1 MPLHFK
7 KAFALRDNK
16 IQEVD
21 DNEVDV
27 ELLSSNNFFSTHINL
42 IPMHSAVQGPRLF
55 YGARFYN
62 QALPLVNPDAPL
74 VQNLDSQDK
83 DGQSFDEKL
92 GKIAGSVIADDDG
105 EVVDLTNDFVKL
117 RKADGSIKSFDLYNN
132 FPFNRKSVSG
142 TSTVLI
148 KRDGAISKYN
158 IEDYVFEK
166 GDRVLSYDTENK
178 KSAWQEVT
186 AYLKHTNDKKLY
198 TVAFES
204 GRSVT
209 VTEDH
214 SLLTLDRNCNIVPV
228 YPLDCIVNRTKSPV
242 AFGNIEET
250 GGEKDRDL
258 GTLVGLYL
266 AEGSLGK
273 QKGLVSI
280 AVQSEVRSAEAKELV
295 RRVLGVKPHD
305 ALVNC
310 SFTSHEFQ
318 RFLRDNCGS
327 GSSNK
332 FISNTILSKSRAYL
346 EGLICGYMA
355 GDGCL
360 WADTNGA
367 LQLTAVTVSKKLRD
381 DLVDVLNIL
390 GVFTTLFDVPRSH
403 INDKWNDGYGF
414 RIISCHANKLARW
427 FFYNDRHIKFNAIVK
442 SKYRASPFEHIPLV
456 PEAKKNLY
464 KSFASKVPHFVYK
477 SAFIG
482 AVSKHRLTASKGNFG
497 LLANSDLLWD
507 KIISIVPAPYEAFV
521 YDLEVN
527 SSEAFAVNGGLLVH
541 NTAITHKPLINK
553 GDVVTKGQML
563 AKSNYTSDNGS
574 LALGANARVGLVPF
588 KGYSMDDAIVVS
600 NSFAKRLTSDHSYTM
615 EQDYDNDVKGGLNHY
630 VSLFP
635 TQFTKDQLKRFDPSG
650 VVKPGTVVKQGDPL
664 ILATRPRVFSSTTA
678 QLGKLSKAMRQSRHD
693 SSQIWDSEFDGT
705 VTDVAKTKTGYKVI
719 VKSEAPAQMG
729 DKIVFR
735 SGQKG
740 VIANILSDDHMPRTK
755 DGAPLE
761 VLLNPL
767 GIPCYDSETE
777 FLTDTGWIPAAEVNE
792 EHKVATLNTKTFC
805 IEFQKP
811 TEIHHIPYEGLM
823 YKFVN
828 QQLDILVTPEHN
840 QFSAPRSSPKIYG
853 SITPSDSA
861 VWPLFELNKAKDIF
875 GQPRRYAKAA
885 LWQGHTPSEFYIP
898 SGSVKCNTNKPKDG
912 FYVDA
917 EKWVKFMGW
926 YISEGS
932 AYINKGKKGN
942 SYTVEIS
949 QSLMANPD
957 KYSEISELLDS
968 MPFDYVYKGKTGFR
982 IFHKGLYE
990 KLSILGKARDK
1001 YIPRD
1006 ILDLSPKFLHLF
1018 LSCAIKGDGNK
1029 YSNAKTGHVD
1039 CLTYTTASKTL
1050 AGNIQEITAK
1060 LGISVNVKKENRR
1073 GCQACYYLSLKK
1085 RSPFV
1090 WTNWSAKT
1098 KQADRQEEAWISY
1111 KGLVHCVTVPNGV
1124 LFVRRNGKAVFSG
1137 NSRVNNGIIYE
1148 LLLGKA
1154 AAKMGQPVKVP
1165 SFNKPGEKWY
1175 DFVAKTLKDNDLAET
1190 EEVFDP
1196 MSNKLL
1202 ENPITVGVGHVLKLH
1217 HTSASKASA
1226 RGQGGYDLDQ
1236 QPLKGG
1242 SEAAQAK
1249 RLSGL
1254 EVHSLLS
1261 AGAYKTLKEGATL
1274 RGQKNDEYWRALRQ
1288 GYQPKPPGAPFA
1300 WEKFQTLLTG
1310 AGLQARKVDGG
1321 KLRLGPFTDDD
1332 LDKRGAVDIKSGD
1345 LVDMN
1350 TMDPVPGG
1358 LFDQS
1363 VVGNNKWGKI
1373 SLPFKVPNPAFEP
1386 AVRHLLGLTEKELR
1400 GIMSGQM
1407 ELPAHLR

>member
-7 KAFALRDNK
+7 KSFALRDNK

-27 ELLSSNNFFSTHINL
+27 ELLSPNNFFSTHINL

-62 QALPLVNPDAPL
+62 QALPLIKPDAPL

-105 EVVDLTNDFVKL
+105 EIVDLTPDFVKL
-117 RKADGSIKSFDLYNN
+117 KKADGSIKSFDLYNN

-142 TSTVLI
+142 SSTVLI
-148 KRDGAISKYN
+148 KRDGAIYKYK
-158 IEDYVFEK
+158 IEDYVFET
-166 GDRVLSYDTENK
+166 GDFVLSYAVENK

-198 TVAFES
+198 TVLFES
-204 GRSVT
+204 GRDVT

-214 SLLTLDRNCNIVPV
+214 SLLTLDKNCNIVPV
-228 YPLDCIVNRTKSPV
+228 YPLDCIVNLTKSPV
-242 AFGNIEET
+242 SFGNLEVSGDDKE
-250 GGEKDRDL
+250 RDI

-280 AVQSEVRSAEAKELV
+280 AVQDSVRAAEAKELAA
-295 RRVLGVKPHD
+295 RVLGVTPHD

-318 RFLRDNCGS
+318 KFLLANCGS

-332 FISNTILSKSRAYL
+332 FISNVILSKSRAYL

-367 LQLTAVTVSKKLRD
+367 LQLTAVTVSKRLRD

-390 GVFTTLFDVPRSH
+390 GIFTTLFDAPRNH

-427 FFYNDRHIKFNAIVK
+427 FFYNDRHIKFNSIVK
-442 SKYRASPFEHIPLV
+442 SKYRASPFEHIPLI

-464 KSFASKVPHFVYK
+464 KSFTSKVPHFVYK

-482 AVSKHRLTASKGNFG
+482 AVSKHRIKGSKGNFG

-507 KIISIVPAPYEAFV
+507 KITSITPAQHEAFV

-553 GDVVTKGQML
+553 GDVVKKGQMM

-588 KGYSMDDAIVVS
+588 KGYSMDDAIVIS

-635 TQFTKDQLKRFDPSG
+635 TQFNKEQLKKFDANG
-650 VVKPGTVVKQGDPL
+650 VVKPGTVVRQGDPL

-693 SSQIWDSEFDGT
+693 SSQLWDSDFDGT

-755 DGAPLE
+755 DGNPLE

-767 GIPCYDSETE
+767 GIP
-777 FLTDTGWIPAAEVNE
+777 
-792 EHKVATLNTKTFC
+792 
-805 IEFQKP
+805 
-811 TEIHHIPYEGLM
+811 
-823 YKFVN
+823 
-828 QQLDILVTPEHN
+828 
-840 QFSAPRSSPKIYG
+840 
-853 SITPSDSA
+853 
-861 VWPLFELNKAKDIF
+861 
-875 GQPRRYAKAA
+875 
-885 LWQGHTPSEFYIP
+885 
-898 SGSVKCNTNKPKDG
+898 
-912 FYVDA
+912 
-917 EKWVKFMGW
+917 
-926 YISEGS
+926 
-932 AYINKGKKGN
+932 
-942 SYTVEIS
+942 
-949 QSLMANPD
+949 
-957 KYSEISELLDS
+957 
-968 MPFDYVYKGKTGFR
+968 
-982 IFHKGLYE
+982 
-990 KLSILGKARDK
+990 
-1001 YIPRD
+1001 
-1006 ILDLSPKFLHLF
+1006 
-1018 LSCAIKGDGNK
+1018 
-1029 YSNAKTGHVD
+1029 
-1039 CLTYTTASKTL
+1039 
-1050 AGNIQEITAK
+1050 
-1060 LGISVNVKKENRR
+1060 
-1073 GCQACYYLSLKK
+1073 
-1085 RSPFV
+1085 
-1090 WTNWSAKT
+1090 
-1098 KQADRQEEAWISY
+1098 
-1111 KGLVHCVTVPNGV
+1111 
-1124 LFVRRNGKAVFSG
+1124 
-1137 NSRVNNGIIYE
+1137 SRVNNGIIYE

-1165 SFNKPGEKWY
+1165 SFNKPGERWY

-1196 MSNKLL
+1196 MSNRLL
-1202 ENPITVGVGHVLKLH
+1202 ENPITVGVGHILKLH

-1242 SEAAQAK
+1242 SEAAKAK

-1261 AGAYKTLKEGATL
+1261 AGAYNTLREGATL

-1288 GYQPKPPGAPFA
+1288 GYKPKPPGTPFV

-1350 TMDPVPGG
+1350 TMDSIPGG
-1358 LFDQS
+1358 LFDQAL
-1363 VVGNNKWGKI
+1363 VGNNKWGKI
-1373 SLPFKVPNPAFEP
+1373 SLPFKLPNPAFEP

-1407 ELPAHLR
+1407 ELPEHLR

>member
-7 KAFALRDNK
+7 KSFALRDNK

-21 DNEVDV
+21 DGEVDV
-27 ELLSSNNFFSTHINL
+27 ELLSPNNFFSTHINL

-62 QALPLVNPDAPL
+62 QALPLVKPDAPL

-92 GKIAGSVIADDDG
+92 GKIAGAVVADDDG
-105 EVVDLTNDFVKL
+105 EVVDLTPDFVKL

-132 FPFNRKSVSG
+132 FPFNRK
-142 TSTVLI
+142 TSCT
-148 KRDGAISKYN
+148 
-158 IEDYVFEK
+158 
-166 GDRVLSYDTENK
+166 
-178 KSAWQEVT
+178 
-186 AYLKHTNDKKLY
+186 HT
-198 TVAFES
+198 
-204 GRSVT
+204 
-209 VTEDH
+209 
-214 SLLTLDRNCNIVPV
+214 
-228 YPLDCIVNRTKSPV
+228 
-242 AFGNIEET
+242 
-250 GGEKDRDL
+250 
-258 GTLVGLYL
+258 
-266 AEGSLGK
+266 
-273 QKGLVSI
+273 
-280 AVQSEVRSAEAKELV
+280 
-295 RRVLGVKPHD
+295 
-305 ALVNC
+305 
-310 SFTSHEFQ
+310 
-318 RFLRDNCGS
+318 
-327 GSSNK
+327 
-332 FISNTILSKSRAYL
+332 
-346 EGLICGYMA
+346 
-355 GDGCL
+355 
-360 WADTNGA
+360 
-367 LQLTAVTVSKKLRD
+367 
-381 DLVDVLNIL
+381 
-390 GVFTTLFDVPRSH
+390 
-403 INDKWNDGYGF
+403 
-414 RIISCHANKLARW
+414 
-427 FFYNDRHIKFNAIVK
+427 
-442 SKYRASPFEHIPLV
+442 
-456 PEAKKNLY
+456 
-464 KSFASKVPHFVYK
+464 
-477 SAFIG
+477 
-482 AVSKHRLTASKGNFG
+482 
-497 LLANSDLLWD
+497 
-507 KIISIVPAPYEAFV
+507 
-521 YDLEVN
+521 
-527 SSEAFAVNGGLLVH
+527 
-541 NTAITHKPLINK
+541 PLINK
-553 GDVVTKGQML
+553 GDIVKRGQMM

-588 KGYSMDDAIVVS
+588 KGYSMDDAIVIS

-635 TQFTKDQLKRFDPSG
+635 TQFTKDQLKRFDATG

-693 SSQIWDSEFDGT
+693 SSQLWDSEFDGT

-755 DGAPLE
+755 DGNPLE

-777 FLTDTGWIPAAEVNE
+777 FLTDTGWIPATEVSE
-792 EHKVATLNTKTFC
+792 EHNVATLNAKTFC

-811 TEIHHIPYEGLM
+811 TEIYHIPYEGLM

-840 QFSAPRSSPKIYG
+840 QFSAPRRSPKIYG

-885 LWQGHTPSEFYIP
+885 LWEGHTPSEFYIP
-898 SGSVKCNTNKPKDG
+898 AGSIAGNTNKPKDG
-912 FYVDA
+912 FYVDT

-926 YISEGS
+926 YTSEGS

-942 SYTVEIS
+942 SYIVEIS
-949 QSLMANPD
+949 QSRAANPD
-957 KYSEISELLDS
+957 KYAEISELLDS
-968 MPFDYVYKGKTGFR
+968 MPFNYVYKGKTGFR
-982 IFHKGLYE
+982 IYHKGLYE

-1006 ILDLSPKFLHLF
+1006 ILNLSPKFLNLF

-1050 AGNIQEITAK
+1050 AGNIQEIAAK
-1060 LGISVNVKKENRR
+1060 LGISVNIKKENRR
-1073 GCQACYYLSLKK
+1073 GSHACYYLSLKK

-1090 WTNWSAKT
+1090 WTNWSDKT
-1098 KQADRQEEAWISY
+1098 KQADRQEEAWVNY

-1137 NSRVNNGIIYE
+1137 NSRVNNGLIYE

-1154 AAKMGQPVKVP
+1154 ASKLGQPIKVP
-1165 SFNKPGEKWY
+1165 SFNKPGERWY

-1196 MSNKLL
+1196 MSNRLL
-1202 ENPITVGVGHVLKLH
+1202 ENPITVGVGHILKLH
-1217 HTSASKASA
+1217 HTSACFDDKTEVLTNNGWKLWENIHPEDLIATSETTGNELFFEKPLHLFKYKYNGNLCAFQGRYIDYAVTPNHNLWCQDYYSGKNFRLRSASEVHGRRFKIKQFGFSPQATISPSVFKLGNKEFAWDDFCEFVGWWVTEGCVGSNKCSVLIYQSNSANPEKTQRIEALLNRMGVKWSPYLVYGKRMGFAINEKSFAAYFSSYGSHSQFKRVPRELITGAVSGCRRIVEAILLGDGSHCVTETGPSVKLTTTSKQLADDFQELCIRIGAGSIIRPLDREWKKFKNNPHYLDGWSLSYTETRDVSQVDGDRNSDGFRLIPYSGNVYCAEMRTGLLYVRRNGKPMLSGNSKASA
-1226 RGQGGYDLDQ
+1226 RGQGGYDLNQ

-1242 SEAAQAK
+1242 GDAAKAK

-1261 AGAYKTLKEGATL
+1261 AGAYKTLREGATL

-1288 GYQPKPPGAPFA
+1288 GYKPKPPGAPFV

-1310 AGLQARKVDGG
+1310 AGLHARKINGG

-1332 LDKRGAVDIKSGD
+1332 LDKHGAVDIKSGD

-1350 TMDPVPGG
+1350 TMDPVQGG
-1358 LFDQS
+1358 LFDQA

-1407 ELPAHLR
+1407 ELPHNLR

>member
-105 EVVDLTNDFVKL
+105 EVVDLTSDFVKL

-132 FPFNRKSVSG
+132 FPFNRK
-142 TSTVLI
+142 
-148 KRDGAISKYN
+148 
-158 IEDYVFEK
+158 
-166 GDRVLSYDTENK
+166 
-178 KSAWQEVT
+178 
-186 AYLKHTNDKKLY
+186 
-198 TVAFES
+198 
-204 GRSVT
+204 
-209 VTEDH
+209 
-214 SLLTLDRNCNIVPV
+214 
-228 YPLDCIVNRTKSPV
+228 
-242 AFGNIEET
+242 
-250 GGEKDRDL
+250 
-258 GTLVGLYL
+258 
-266 AEGSLGK
+266 
-273 QKGLVSI
+273 
-280 AVQSEVRSAEAKELV
+280 
-295 RRVLGVKPHD
+295 
-305 ALVNC
+305 
-310 SFTSHEFQ
+310 
-318 RFLRDNCGS
+318 
-327 GSSNK
+327 
-332 FISNTILSKSRAYL
+332 
-346 EGLICGYMA
+346 
-355 GDGCL
+355 
-360 WADTNGA
+360 
-367 LQLTAVTVSKKLRD
+367 
-381 DLVDVLNIL
+381 
-390 GVFTTLFDVPRSH
+390 
-403 INDKWNDGYGF
+403 
-414 RIISCHANKLARW
+414 
-427 FFYNDRHIKFNAIVK
+427 
-442 SKYRASPFEHIPLV
+442 
-456 PEAKKNLY
+456 
-464 KSFASKVPHFVYK
+464 
-477 SAFIG
+477 
-482 AVSKHRLTASKGNFG
+482 
-497 LLANSDLLWD
+497 
-507 KIISIVPAPYEAFV
+507 
-521 YDLEVN
+521 
-527 SSEAFAVNGGLLVH
+527 
-541 NTAITHKPLINK
+541 TAITHKPLINK

-650 VVKPGTVVKQGDPL
+650 VVKPGTRVKQGDPL

-755 DGAPLE
+755 DGNPLE

-767 GIPCYDSETE
+767 GIP
-777 FLTDTGWIPAAEVNE
+777 
-792 EHKVATLNTKTFC
+792 
-805 IEFQKP
+805 
-811 TEIHHIPYEGLM
+811 
-823 YKFVN
+823 
-828 QQLDILVTPEHN
+828 
-840 QFSAPRSSPKIYG
+840 
-853 SITPSDSA
+853 
-861 VWPLFELNKAKDIF
+861 
-875 GQPRRYAKAA
+875 
-885 LWQGHTPSEFYIP
+885 
-898 SGSVKCNTNKPKDG
+898 
-912 FYVDA
+912 
-917 EKWVKFMGW
+917 
-926 YISEGS
+926 
-932 AYINKGKKGN
+932 
-942 SYTVEIS
+942 
-949 QSLMANPD
+949 
-957 KYSEISELLDS
+957 
-968 MPFDYVYKGKTGFR
+968 
-982 IFHKGLYE
+982 
-990 KLSILGKARDK
+990 
-1001 YIPRD
+1001 
-1006 ILDLSPKFLHLF
+1006 
-1018 LSCAIKGDGNK
+1018 
-1029 YSNAKTGHVD
+1029 
-1039 CLTYTTASKTL
+1039 
-1050 AGNIQEITAK
+1050 
-1060 LGISVNVKKENRR
+1060 
-1073 GCQACYYLSLKK
+1073 
-1085 RSPFV
+1085 
-1090 WTNWSAKT
+1090 
-1098 KQADRQEEAWISY
+1098 
-1111 KGLVHCVTVPNGV
+1111 
-1124 LFVRRNGKAVFSG
+1124 
-1137 NSRVNNGIIYE
+1137 SRVNNGIIYE

-1175 DFVAKTLKDNDLAET
+1175 DFVAKTLQDNDLSET

-1196 MSNKLL
+1196 MSNRLL

-1407 ELPAHLR
+1407 ELPEHLR

>member
-27 ELLSSNNFFSTHINL
+27 ELLSPNNFFSTHINL

-62 QALPLVNPDAPL
+62 QALPLAKPDAPL
-74 VQNLDSQDK
+74 VQNLDVQDK

-92 GKIAGSVIADDDG
+92 GKIAGAVIADDDG
-105 EVVDLTNDFVKL
+105 EVVDLTPDFVKVK
-117 RKADGSIKSFDLYNN
+117 KADGSIKSFDLYNN
-132 FPFNRKSVSG
+132 FPFNRKSVTG
-142 TSTVLI
+142 TSTILI
-148 KRDGAISKYN
+148 KRNGDIQKYS
-158 IEDYVFEK
+158 IEDYIFEK
-166 GDRVLSYDTENK
+166 GDLVLSYSVENK

-186 AYLKHTNDKKLY
+186 AYLKHANDKKLY

-204 GRSVT
+204 GRTVT

-214 SLLTLDRNCNIVPV
+214 SLLTLDKNCNIVPV
-228 YPLDCIVNRTKSPV
+228 YPLDCVVNRTKSPV
-242 AFGNIEET
+242 AFGNVELA
-250 GGEKDRDL
+250 GDNKDRDL

-280 AVQSEVRSAEAKELV
+280 AVQDNTRVSEVKELV
-295 RRVLGVKPHD
+295 IRTLGVKPHD
-305 ALVNC
+305 SKVNC

-318 RFLRDNCGS
+318 KFLRVNCGS

-332 FISNTILSKSRAYL
+332 FISNVIFNKSRAYL

-360 WADTNGA
+360 WADSNGA
-367 LQLTAVTVSKKLRD
+367 LQLTAVTVSKRLRD

-390 GVFTTLFDVPRSH
+390 GVFTTLFSAPRNY

-414 RIISCHANKLARW
+414 RIISCHANKLECW
-427 FFYNDRHIKFNAIVK
+427 FFYNDRHIKFNSIVK
-442 SKYRASPFEHIPLV
+442 NKYRASPFEHIPLV

-464 KSFASKVPHFVYK
+464 KSFMTKVPHFVYK
-477 SAFIG
+477 SALNG
-482 AVSKHRLTASKGNFG
+482 AVSKHRMKDAKGSFG
-497 LLANSDLLWD
+497 LMANSDLLWD
-507 KIISIVPAPYEAFV
+507 KIISITPAPHEAFV

-553 GDVVTKGQML
+553 CDVVKKGQLL
-563 AKSNYTSDNGS
+563 AKSNYTSDSGA
-574 LALGANARVGLVPF
+574 LALGANAKVGLVPF
-588 KGYSMDDAIVVS
+588 KGYSMDDAIVIS
-600 NSFAKRLTSDHSYTM
+600 NSFAKRLTSDHSYTI

-635 TQFTKDQLKRFDPSG
+635 TQFTKDQIKKFDANG

-693 SSQIWDSEFDGT
+693 SSQVWDSEFDGV

-755 DGAPLE
+755 DGEALE

-767 GIPCYDSETE
+767 GIP
-777 FLTDTGWIPAAEVNE
+777 
-792 EHKVATLNTKTFC
+792 
-805 IEFQKP
+805 
-811 TEIHHIPYEGLM
+811 
-823 YKFVN
+823 
-828 QQLDILVTPEHN
+828 
-840 QFSAPRSSPKIYG
+840 
-853 SITPSDSA
+853 
-861 VWPLFELNKAKDIF
+861 
-875 GQPRRYAKAA
+875 
-885 LWQGHTPSEFYIP
+885 
-898 SGSVKCNTNKPKDG
+898 
-912 FYVDA
+912 
-917 EKWVKFMGW
+917 
-926 YISEGS
+926 
-932 AYINKGKKGN
+932 
-942 SYTVEIS
+942 
-949 QSLMANPD
+949 
-957 KYSEISELLDS
+957 
-968 MPFDYVYKGKTGFR
+968 
-982 IFHKGLYE
+982 
-990 KLSILGKARDK
+990 
-1001 YIPRD
+1001 
-1006 ILDLSPKFLHLF
+1006 
-1018 LSCAIKGDGNK
+1018 
-1029 YSNAKTGHVD
+1029 
-1039 CLTYTTASKTL
+1039 
-1050 AGNIQEITAK
+1050 
-1060 LGISVNVKKENRR
+1060 
-1073 GCQACYYLSLKK
+1073 
-1085 RSPFV
+1085 
-1090 WTNWSAKT
+1090 
-1098 KQADRQEEAWISY
+1098 
-1111 KGLVHCVTVPNGV
+1111 
-1124 LFVRRNGKAVFSG
+1124 
-1137 NSRVNNGIIYE
+1137 SRVNNGIIYE

-1154 AAKMGQPVKVP
+1154 AAKLGKPIKVP
-1165 SFNKPGEKWY
+1165 SFNKPSERWY
-1175 DFVAKTLKDNDLAET
+1175 DFVAKTLQDAGLSET

-1196 MSNKLL
+1196 MSNRLL
-1202 ENPITVGVGHVLKLH
+1202 ENPITVGVGHILKLH

-1226 RGQGGYDLDQ
+1226 RGQGGYDCYDAETEVLTDKGWTPWPLVSEEDRFFTVLDGQATYRRADKIVSYDFDGELLGFESKYLNWLTTPNHNHLVKLKKNWKKISAEELASKSRFHVKQFGFGQLPGTSPDHIEIAPPEFKQVKKRRKVYKNTHIAIDDYATLVGWWLSEGSVVFNEKHNKYRTYIWQHEEANPVKSAQIRELLKRLPYKWNMHFNVEGKLVGYWIDDAGLAQHFMQNYGKLCGNKRLWRNVFSWAPEHRQLLLSTAMLGDGSQYTHANSKTRLKPNIISNYTTTSEALADDIQELAIGLGFGALIGRQEGRVNNKGYMCKASYTVGLHYTRKTATGCTRARYEGKHVRVPYTGKVYCATIPESGLLYVRRNKKPVLSGNSDQ

-1288 GYQPKPPGAPFA
+1288 GYKPKPPGAPFA

-1310 AGLQARKVDGG
+1310 AGLQARKIDGG

-1332 LDKRGAVDIKSGD
+1332 LDKRGAVEIKSGD
-1345 LVDMN
+1345 LVDLN
-1350 TMDPVPGG
+1350 TMDPVAGG
-1358 LFDQS
+1358 LFDQA

-1386 AVRHLLGLTEKELR
+1386 AIRHLLGLTEKELR

-1407 ELPAHLR
+1407 ELPDHLR

>member
-105 EVVDLTNDFVKL
+105 EVVDLTSDFVKL

-132 FPFNRKSVSG
+132 FPFNRK
-142 TSTVLI
+142 
-148 KRDGAISKYN
+148 
-158 IEDYVFEK
+158 
-166 GDRVLSYDTENK
+166 
-178 KSAWQEVT
+178 
-186 AYLKHTNDKKLY
+186 
-198 TVAFES
+198 
-204 GRSVT
+204 
-209 VTEDH
+209 
-214 SLLTLDRNCNIVPV
+214 
-228 YPLDCIVNRTKSPV
+228 
-242 AFGNIEET
+242 
-250 GGEKDRDL
+250 
-258 GTLVGLYL
+258 
-266 AEGSLGK
+266 
-273 QKGLVSI
+273 
-280 AVQSEVRSAEAKELV
+280 
-295 RRVLGVKPHD
+295 
-305 ALVNC
+305 
-310 SFTSHEFQ
+310 
-318 RFLRDNCGS
+318 
-327 GSSNK
+327 
-332 FISNTILSKSRAYL
+332 
-346 EGLICGYMA
+346 
-355 GDGCL
+355 
-360 WADTNGA
+360 
-367 LQLTAVTVSKKLRD
+367 
-381 DLVDVLNIL
+381 
-390 GVFTTLFDVPRSH
+390 
-403 INDKWNDGYGF
+403 
-414 RIISCHANKLARW
+414 
-427 FFYNDRHIKFNAIVK
+427 
-442 SKYRASPFEHIPLV
+442 
-456 PEAKKNLY
+456 
-464 KSFASKVPHFVYK
+464 
-477 SAFIG
+477 
-482 AVSKHRLTASKGNFG
+482 
-497 LLANSDLLWD
+497 
-507 KIISIVPAPYEAFV
+507 
-521 YDLEVN
+521 
-527 SSEAFAVNGGLLVH
+527 
-541 NTAITHKPLINK
+541 TAITHKPLINK

-615 EQDYDNDVKGGLNHY
+615 EQDYDNDIKGGLNHY

-650 VVKPGTVVKQGDPL
+650 VVKPGTRVKQGDPL

-755 DGAPLE
+755 DGNPLE

-767 GIPCYDSETE
+767 GIP
-777 FLTDTGWIPAAEVNE
+777 
-792 EHKVATLNTKTFC
+792 
-805 IEFQKP
+805 
-811 TEIHHIPYEGLM
+811 
-823 YKFVN
+823 
-828 QQLDILVTPEHN
+828 
-840 QFSAPRSSPKIYG
+840 
-853 SITPSDSA
+853 
-861 VWPLFELNKAKDIF
+861 
-875 GQPRRYAKAA
+875 
-885 LWQGHTPSEFYIP
+885 
-898 SGSVKCNTNKPKDG
+898 
-912 FYVDA
+912 
-917 EKWVKFMGW
+917 
-926 YISEGS
+926 
-932 AYINKGKKGN
+932 
-942 SYTVEIS
+942 
-949 QSLMANPD
+949 
-957 KYSEISELLDS
+957 
-968 MPFDYVYKGKTGFR
+968 
-982 IFHKGLYE
+982 
-990 KLSILGKARDK
+990 
-1001 YIPRD
+1001 
-1006 ILDLSPKFLHLF
+1006 
-1018 LSCAIKGDGNK
+1018 
-1029 YSNAKTGHVD
+1029 
-1039 CLTYTTASKTL
+1039 
-1050 AGNIQEITAK
+1050 
-1060 LGISVNVKKENRR
+1060 
-1073 GCQACYYLSLKK
+1073 
-1085 RSPFV
+1085 
-1090 WTNWSAKT
+1090 
-1098 KQADRQEEAWISY
+1098 
-1111 KGLVHCVTVPNGV
+1111 
-1124 LFVRRNGKAVFSG
+1124 
-1137 NSRVNNGIIYE
+1137 SRVNNGIIYE

-1175 DFVAKTLKDNDLAET
+1175 DFVAKTLQDNDLSET

-1196 MSNKLL
+1196 MSNRLL

-1407 ELPAHLR
+1407 ELPEHLR

>member
-7 KAFALRDNK
+7 KSFALRDNK

-21 DNEVDV
+21 DNDVDV
-27 ELLSSNNFFSTHINL
+27 ELLSPNNFFSTHINL

-74 VQNLDSQDK
+74 VQNLDAQDK

-105 EVVDLTNDFVKL
+105 EVVDLTPDFVKV
-117 RKADGSIKSFDLYNN
+117 KKSDGSIKAFDLYNN
-132 FPFNRKSVSG
+132 FPFNRKSVTG
-142 TSTVLI
+142 DSTILI
-148 KRDGAISKYN
+148 KRDGAIYKYR

-166 GDRVLSYDTENK
+166 GDFVLSYAVGNK

-204 GRSVT
+204 GRTVT

-214 SLLTLDRNCNIVPV
+214 SLLTLDKSGNIVPV
-228 YPLDCIVNRTKSPV
+228 YPLDCIVNLTKSPV
-242 AFGNIEET
+242 AFGNLELT
-250 GGEKDRDL
+250 GNDKDRDL

-280 AVQSEVRSAEAKELV
+280 AVQDKVRAAEARELV
-295 RRVLGVKPHD
+295 ARVLGVKPHD
-305 ALVNC
+305 ASINC
-310 SFTSHEFQ
+310 SFTSREFHN
-318 RFLRDNCGS
+318 FLRDNCGS

-355 GDGCL
+355 GDGCS

-367 LQLTAVTVSKKLRD
+367 LQLTAVTVSKRLRD
-381 DLVDVLNIL
+381 DLVDVLNII
-390 GVFTTLFDVPRSH
+390 GIFTTLFDAPRNH

-414 RIISCHANKLARW
+414 RIISCHANKLDRW
-427 FFYNDRHIKFNAIVK
+427 FFYNDRHIKFKSIVK
-442 SKYRASPFEHIPLV
+442 SEYRASPFEHIPLI
-456 PEAKKNLY
+456 PEAKNNLY
-464 KSFASKVPHFVYK
+464 KSFNSKVPHFVYK

-482 AVSKHRLTASKGNFG
+482 AVAKHRLTDNKGNFG

-507 KIISIVPAPYEAFV
+507 KITSITPAQHEAFV

-553 GDVVTKGQML
+553 GDVVKKGQLL
-563 AKSNYTSDNGS
+563 AKSNYTSDNGA
-574 LALGANARVGLVPF
+574 LALGANARIGLVPF
-588 KGYSMDDAIVVS
+588 KGYSMDDAIVIS
-600 NSFAKRLTSDHSYTM
+600 NSFAKRLTSDHSYTV

-635 TQFTKDQLKRFDPSG
+635 TQFTKDQLKKFDANG
-650 VVKPGTVVKQGDPL
+650 VVKPGTLVKQGDPL

-693 SSQIWDSEFDGT
+693 SSQVWDSEFNGT

-755 DGAPLE
+755 DGNPLE

-767 GIPCYDSETE
+767 GIP
-777 FLTDTGWIPAAEVNE
+777 
-792 EHKVATLNTKTFC
+792 
-805 IEFQKP
+805 
-811 TEIHHIPYEGLM
+811 
-823 YKFVN
+823 
-828 QQLDILVTPEHN
+828 
-840 QFSAPRSSPKIYG
+840 
-853 SITPSDSA
+853 
-861 VWPLFELNKAKDIF
+861 
-875 GQPRRYAKAA
+875 
-885 LWQGHTPSEFYIP
+885 
-898 SGSVKCNTNKPKDG
+898 
-912 FYVDA
+912 
-917 EKWVKFMGW
+917 
-926 YISEGS
+926 
-932 AYINKGKKGN
+932 
-942 SYTVEIS
+942 
-949 QSLMANPD
+949 
-957 KYSEISELLDS
+957 
-968 MPFDYVYKGKTGFR
+968 
-982 IFHKGLYE
+982 
-990 KLSILGKARDK
+990 
-1001 YIPRD
+1001 
-1006 ILDLSPKFLHLF
+1006 
-1018 LSCAIKGDGNK
+1018 
-1029 YSNAKTGHVD
+1029 
-1039 CLTYTTASKTL
+1039 
-1050 AGNIQEITAK
+1050 
-1060 LGISVNVKKENRR
+1060 
-1073 GCQACYYLSLKK
+1073 
-1085 RSPFV
+1085 
-1090 WTNWSAKT
+1090 
-1098 KQADRQEEAWISY
+1098 
-1111 KGLVHCVTVPNGV
+1111 
-1124 LFVRRNGKAVFSG
+1124 
-1137 NSRVNNGIIYE
+1137 SRVNNGIIYE

-1165 SFNKPGEKWY
+1165 SFNKPGERWY

-1196 MSNKLL
+1196 MSNRLL
-1202 ENPITVGVGHVLKLH
+1202 ENPITVGVGHILKLH

-1261 AGAYKTLKEGATL
+1261 AGAYKTLREGATL

-1288 GYQPKPPGAPFA
+1288 GYKPKPPGAPFA

-1310 AGLQARKVDGG
+1310 AGLQARKIDGG

-1332 LDKRGAVDIKSGD
+1332 LDKRGAVDINSGD
-1345 LVDMN
+1345 LVDLN

-1358 LFDQS
+1358 LFDQA

-1373 SLPFKVPNPAFEP
+1373 ALPFKVPNPAFEP

-1400 GIMSGQM
+1400 GIMAGQV
-1407 ELPAHLR
+1407 ELPQHLR